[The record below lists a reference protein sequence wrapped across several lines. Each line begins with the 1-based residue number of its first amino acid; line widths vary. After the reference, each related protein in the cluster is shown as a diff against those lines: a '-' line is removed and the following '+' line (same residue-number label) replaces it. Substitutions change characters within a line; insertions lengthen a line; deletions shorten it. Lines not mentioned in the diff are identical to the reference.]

1 MQVTMML
8 ADAAQS
14 VGNKLYVLG
23 GGWSLTGP
31 QPTPSAL
38 AIHIKVPWDQ
48 ANVRHKLRVEL
59 IDQDGRPVIADGP
72 EGEQDI
78 RIESEFEVGRPAGL
92 KSGTPIDV
100 SIAINVPP
108 LPLPPGGRFEWRLF
122 VDEQTSENW
131 YAAFGTRAS
140 NV

>member
-1 MQVTMML
+1 ML

-14 VGNKLYVLG
+14 VGNKLYILG

-48 ANVRHKLRVEL
+48 ANVRHRLRVEL
-59 IDQDGRPVIADGP
+59 IDQDGHPVVAEGP
-72 EGEQDI
+72 EGEQEI

-122 VDEQTSENW
+122 VDEQSQESW
-131 YAAFGTRAS
+131 RAVFGTRAS
-140 NV
+140 TV